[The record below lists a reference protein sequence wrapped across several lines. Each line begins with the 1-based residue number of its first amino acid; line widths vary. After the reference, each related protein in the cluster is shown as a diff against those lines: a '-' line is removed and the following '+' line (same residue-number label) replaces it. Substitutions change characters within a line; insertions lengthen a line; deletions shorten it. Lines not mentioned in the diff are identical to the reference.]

1 MKLKM
6 ELPDGRI
13 IEQDKP
19 ENAMDALA
27 MIFELGYNYQRD
39 LFCLKKCYPAEAE
52 YKVSHQQFKKNCQ
65 RMMKELPDGMRK
77 SGGIVRDAVD
87 LAWQR
92 ISAAKG

>member
-1 MKLKM
+1 MKLTSQ
-6 ELPDGRI
+6 LPDGRI

-39 LFCLKKCYPAEAE
+39 NSDSE

-65 RMMKELPDGMRK
+65 RMLKELPNDMRK
-77 SGGIVRDAVD
+77 SGSTVREAVD
-87 LAWQR
+87 LAWKR
-92 ISAAKG
+92 ILAGKE

>member
-6 ELPDGRI
+6 ELPDGRV

-39 LFCLKKCYPAEAE
+39 ISDSE
-52 YKVSHQQFKKNCQ
+52 YSVSHRQFKRNCQ
-65 RMMKELPDGMRK
+65 RMLKELPNDMRK
-77 SGGIVRDAVD
+77 SGGMVRESID

-92 ISAAKG
+92 ISAAKE

>member
-1 MKLKM
+1 MKLRT
-6 ELPDGRI
+6 ELPDGRV

-39 LFCLKKCYPAEAE
+39 ISDSEHS
-52 YKVSHQQFKKNCQ
+52 VSHQQFKKNCQ

>member
-1 MKLKM
+1 MKLTSK
-6 ELPDGRI
+6 LPDGRI

-39 LFCLKKCYPAEAE
+39 NSDSE

-92 ISAAKG
+92 ISAAKEGDVSY

>member
-1 MKLKM
+1 MKLRT
-6 ELPDGRI
+6 ELPDGRV

-39 LFCLKKCYPAEAE
+39 ISDSE
-52 YKVSHQQFKKNCQ
+52 YSVSHQQFKKNCQ

-92 ISAAKG
+92 ISVAKG